1 MRYSSLIA
9 SPSLNNDWNEF
20 LQSKPDLTSVIEWL
34 KNREDNNDLNIQT
47 LFDINQKWSSDDP
60 EEVFEESTLDEWA
73 KENGYKQELTDFDDK
88 DIFDH
93 TRRFIDPETLYG
105 YNRLEDWAIFN
116 DYILKDKLVNII
128 NESKLK
134 NKDKIIDLLDTI
146 ND

>member
-1 MRYSSLIA
+1 MRNLPLIV

-20 LQSKPDLTSVIEWL
+20 IKNNPDLTDVVRWL
-34 KNREDNNDLNIQT
+34 KIKEDNNDLDIQT

-60 EEVFEESTLDEWA
+60 EEVFEEFTLDEWA
-73 KENGYKQELTDFDDK
+73 KENGYKQELTDFDDEE
-88 DIFDH
+88 IFNH
-93 TRRFIDPETLYG
+93 VRRFVDPETLYG

-116 DYILKDKLVNII
+116 DYILKDKIIDII

-134 NKDKIIDLLDTI
+134 QKDKIIELLDNI